1 MKKIFVL
8 GSLNMDLVMA
18 CARIPAEG
26 ETLSGSGFFTNPGG
40 KGANQAYAAA
50 RLGGKTFF
58 CGCVGDDVFGSSLT
72 ENLKRAFVDISGV
85 RVCKNTNTGIAVVL
99 VSNGNNRIL
108 LDAGAN
114 GEVTVQDAENFLR
127 NAETG
132 DLLLAQA
139 EIPTETLH
147 GVFLYARRKG
157 MKIIF
162 NPAPAK
168 TELNKLCGMC
178 DLVLPNE
185 TELEI
190 LSGERDVE
198 RGTEL
203 LSEYGADVIVT
214 LGGKGCYFLPH
225 GGEGRYFPCPKV
237 QVVDTTAAGDTFC
250 GALSVRLA
258 EGAEMTESV
267 RFALRA
273 ASLSVTKK
281 GAQSS
286 VPCRKEADEAEMI
299 FK

>member
-18 CARIPAEG
+18 CTRIPAEG

-58 CGCVGDDVFGSSLT
+58 CGCVGDDVFGASLT
-72 ENLKRAFVDISGV
+72 ENLKRAFVDISWV
-85 RVCKNTNTGIAVVL
+85 RVCKNTNTGVAVIL

-114 GEVTVQDAENFLR
+114 GEVCARDAENFLKE
-127 NAETG
+127 AEKG
-132 DLLLAQA
+132 DFLLAQA
-139 EIPTETLH
+139 EIPLDTLRAA
-147 GVFLYARRKG
+147 FLYARRKG
-157 MKIIF
+157 VKIIF

-168 TELNKLCGMC
+168 TELKELCGMC

-190 LSGERDVE
+190 LSGEREVG
-198 RGTEL
+198 RGAEL
-203 LSEYGADVIVT
+203 LSGCGADVLVT
-214 LGGKGCYFLPH
+214 LGGKGCYYLPR
-225 GGEGRYFPCPKV
+225 GEKGRSFPCPVV

-250 GALSVRLA
+250 GALAVRLT
-258 EGAEMTESV
+258 EGAKLPEAVE
-267 RFALRA
+267 FALRA

-281 GAQSS
+281 GAQTS
-286 VPCRKEADEAEMI
+286 VPCRKEVEA
-299 FK
+299 FLRNT